1 MSNAKWVAAPR
12 RADSSQR
19 FLEPLFFLGPGY
31 QSLRYGDKRSVRIHS
46 VGNRSFSQIME
57 WLIPHLDH
65 CAFRQVPALP
75 RCAPQGRPALKPH
88 CGIRWLEHIAH
99 DRSCRIDP
107 RREGTSESSLVETRP
122 RQPRA
127 RARMPNPSC
136 AGHTWARVGRHHWTL
151 PARQADRQ
159 FGSLSLSMSTT
170 RRRHSS
176 PRFEP
181 LLAGSLVRTGERGH
195 EWTIQTILR

>member
-65 CAFRQVPALP
+65 RAFRQVPALP
-75 RCAPQGRPALKPH
+75 RCAPEGSYCVR
-88 CGIRWLEHIAH
+88 CT
-99 DRSCRIDP
+99 P
-107 RREGTSESSLVETRP
+107 RGKGL
-122 RQPRA
+122 
-127 RARMPNPSC
+127 
-136 AGHTWARVGRHHWTL
+136 H
-151 PARQADRQ
+151 
-159 FGSLSLSMSTT
+159 
-170 RRRHSS
+170 
-176 PRFEP
+176 
-181 LLAGSLVRTGERGH
+181 
-195 EWTIQTILR
+195 